1 MPSAQP
7 FTARRRAS
15 TLKGARNAHEV
26 TAMKR
31 YLVVANQ
38 TLGGLALVTAI
49 RQRLA
54 EGPHSFYV
62 VVPATPSAFLRWE
75 LHAQAAGGDVVPDA
89 RGRRYAHRRLDAEL
103 SRLRSIGAEADGEV
117 GDVHPLQAIRDVLA
131 REQFDEIIIS
141 TLPQGIS
148 RWLKI
153 DLPDRVA
160 RRFKLPVTHIVG
172 PAGDEDMLMEQVVHA
187 FTDPASEAV
196 PVVKSTERRGL
207 NELIVLTEN
216 DERYRLT
223 IEALG

>member
-1 MPSAQP
+1 M
-7 FTARRRAS
+7 RRC
-15 TLKGARNAHEV
+15 
-26 TAMKR
+26 
-31 YLVVANQ
+31 LVVANQ

-75 LHAQAAGGDVVPDA
+75 LQAQAAGGDPIPDTQ
-89 RGRRYAHRRLDAEL
+89 GREYAVRRLDTEL
-103 SRLRSIGAEADGEV
+103 SRLRSIGADADGEV
-117 GDVHPLQAIRDVLA
+117 GDVHPLQAISDVLD
-131 REQFDEIIIS
+131 RGTFDEIIIS

-148 RWLKI
+148 RWLKM

-160 RRFKLPVTHIVG
+160 RRFDLPVTHIVG
-172 PAGDEDMLMEQVVHA
+172 PAGDEDMLMEQVVLA
-187 FTDPASEAV
+187 FGQYTGPMSG
-196 PVVKSTERRGL
+196 VKSTERRGL

-223 IEALG
+223 IEALGPQS

>member
-1 MPSAQP
+1 
-7 FTARRRAS
+7 
-15 TLKGARNAHEV
+15 
-26 TAMKR
+26 MKR

-75 LHAQAAGGDVVPDA
+75 LHAQAAGGDLVPDA

-141 TLPQGIS
+141 TLPQGVS
-148 RWLKI
+148 RWLRM

-160 RRFKLPVTHIVG
+160 RRFNLPVTHIVG

-223 IEALG
+223 IEALDSQT